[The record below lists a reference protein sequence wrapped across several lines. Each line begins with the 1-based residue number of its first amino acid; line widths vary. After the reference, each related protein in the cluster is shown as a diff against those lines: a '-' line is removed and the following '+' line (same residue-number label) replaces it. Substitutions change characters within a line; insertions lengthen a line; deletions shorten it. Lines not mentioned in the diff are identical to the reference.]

1 MDDYS
6 VLINWSGNSCFFQL
20 LQYFHFNYQLIDF
33 LLLSVVSLLLSIM
46 LIICYSM
53 AVHTVF
59 TGEQVGSFS
68 WYSYNRTPDQNV
80 TRTKT
85 LTTFVLFFSCL
96 EFLLC
101 LGSIAYVGYAYRR
114 DFKRKPVRYKPVQFD
129 IWGNIV
135 IWDCF
140 CFASVRFFICYR
152 NSHLPLNQSDTKLKP
167 VVTWSTAFWLF
178 IGSFNSIAFLCSNF
192 VLVFAIND
200 SVTVD

>member
-1 MDDYS
+1 MGVRDRAIVYFDG
-6 VLINWSGNSCFFQL
+6 VLKL
-20 LQYFHFNYQLIDF
+20 LGVIHGMFGGLLIVLGIVVRLVVYHWTSEMLLPLWIGVIIAATGVIAVLDSNMENAESSKKYYLIDF

-101 LGSIAYVGYAYRR
+101 LGSIAYVRYAYRR
-114 DFKRKPVRYKPVQFD
+114 DFKRKPKSRIEENAPYFSA
-129 IWGNIV
+129 N
-135 IWDCF
+135 
-140 CFASVRFFICYR
+140 
-152 NSHLPLNQSDTKLKP
+152 DTNDA
-167 VVTWSTAFWLF
+167 TLF
-178 IGSFNSIAFLCSNF
+178 
-192 VLVFAIND
+192 
-200 SVTVD
+200 